1 MKAVLIACLLIVS
14 TLCVYKSVEKLTAKL
29 LKNAD
34 AVFIKALVELDNSD
48 FFIFAA
54 INNVIAL
61 MNTVYNL
68 LA

>member
-14 TLCVYKSVEKLTAKL
+14 TLYVYKSVEKLTAKL

-34 AVFIKALVELDNSD
+34 AVFIKALVELNNSD